1 MAGRKNDLGIA
12 LALQHLFV
20 HFLVAGLIAA
30 LAAGGIHNDF
40 TAGGAGLRVEC
51 DAATLEFESA
61 MDGVHRSSQRPL
73 DFGLGGIKMNRDL
86 LRRHHRRQQRQ
97 PGEPRDTA
105 RRHTGRVTVSSFDF
119 PVSSAP
125 AIVEPAKL
133 WASIAGWLAGGH
145 LFRLAVLRY
154 NDLPAENV
162 SRLSKGQVIGHWLE
176 ITAGFGL
183 LHVDCLEEES
193 FSFHVHRSTRPLWV
207 SRRIWTSRPATWC
220 KRGNAMGDPETS
232 DGKFATRCGETPLL
246 ASIRQATPI
255 CAGRA
260 SVSKQIS
267 RTPIDLG
274 VCLCPFRDEAEA
286 HSRYEQFCT
295 DRKKPRDY
303 KSDSP
308 QSGSEEP

>member
-20 HFLVAGLIAA
+20 HFLVAGLIAT
-30 LAAGGIHNDF
+30 LAAGGVHNDF
-40 TAGGAGLRVEC
+40 AAGGARLRVEC

-61 MDGVHRSSQRPL
+61 MDGVHGSSHRPL
-73 DFGLGGIKMNRDL
+73 DFGLGGIEIDRGL

-145 LFRLAVLRY
+145 LFLLAVLRY

-193 FSFHVHRSTRPLWV
+193 FSFHVHSHGSHFPMARRNFGLPDLKMAPLVQV
-207 SRRIWTSRPATWC
+207 SQQAASKFNVLHETTIHCGKSFLFDVDPNFAFHVMKNTGLQRRRLKILVWSEAQ
-220 KRGNAMGDPETS
+220 
-232 DGKFATRCGETPLL
+232 LY
-246 ASIRQATPI
+246 Q
-255 CAGRA
+255 
-260 SVSKQIS
+260 VSLTARVVEGSSQFPSLNTCTQKAAQN
-267 RTPIDLG
+267 RTHP
-274 VCLCPFRDEAEA
+274 
-286 HSRYEQFCT
+286 
-295 DRKKPRDY
+295 
-303 KSDSP
+303 
-308 QSGSEEP
+308 

>member
-1 MAGRKNDLGIA
+1 
-12 LALQHLFV
+12 
-20 HFLVAGLIAA
+20 
-30 LAAGGIHNDF
+30 
-40 TAGGAGLRVEC
+40 
-51 DAATLEFESA
+51 
-61 MDGVHRSSQRPL
+61 
-73 DFGLGGIKMNRDL
+73 
-86 LRRHHRRQQRQ
+86 
-97 PGEPRDTA
+97 
-105 RRHTGRVTVSSFDF
+105 
-119 PVSSAP
+119 
-125 AIVEPAKL
+125 
-133 WASIAGWLAGGH
+133 
-145 LFRLAVLRY
+145 
-154 NDLPAENV
+154 
-162 SRLSKGQVIGHWLE
+162 
-176 ITAGFGL
+176 
-183 LHVDCLEEES
+183 
-193 FSFHVHRSTRPLWV
+193 
-207 SRRIWTSRPATWC
+207 
-220 KRGNAMGDPETS
+220 MGDPETS